1 MKERRQKIC
10 RLSFFFLLSQSSYLR
25 IFIMKQIQNFLLRSV
40 CTIVAGAMLLRYS
53 DQALSWFTIACGTL
67 FFVSG
72 LIACASYFAARSQK
86 QQEVFYDMEGNP
98 LKEKGPMFP
107 LVGVGSLVLGAIL
120 VFMRESFQHWGTYV
134 LAALLVLGAINQYLT
149 LARAKKYCTI
159 ASFYWV
165 VATLILLI
173 ALLLLA
179 NPDLLGEWKLKV
191 VAWTM
196 IVYGVVEA
204 VIGINSYRARRRLER
219 EIREQQAMQQAMG
232 AAQVEDAEA
241 EEVEGTLAEEP
252 SPQAEEKIED
262 AVIVEDAPPA
272 AAAESVEE
280 TIRFDE

>member
-1 MKERRQKIC
+1 
-10 RLSFFFLLSQSSYLR
+10 
-25 IFIMKQIQNFLLRSV
+25 MKQIQNFLLRSV

-86 QQEVFYDMEGNP
+86 QQEVFYDVEGNP
-98 LKEKGPMFP
+98 L
-107 LVGVGSLVLGAIL
+107 
-120 VFMRESFQHWGTYV
+120 YV